1 MKKWIIVIFTFA
13 LLCSVAQAETYLSAT
28 SEPTREY
35 TYDDYD
41 NLILQD
47 GDLAPENVCQT
58 IWAAIEGAVG
68 EGDVIQEVSLNDGEL
83 TIKVNLD
90 ESNAAPLT
98 VGMLAQ
104 TRASSITDSL
114 LSLTELDDL
123 WVSVHLVFPS
133 NEAVFS
139 QNMAQGEGEGRYI
152 DLLDIM
158 EQIPD

>member
-1 MKKWIIVIFTFA
+1 MKKWIILVLTFA
-13 LLCSVAQAETYLSAT
+13 LLCSVAHVEKYPPAT

-35 TYDDYD
+35 SFDDYD

-47 GDLAPENVCQT
+47 GDLDPENVCQT

-68 EGDVIQEVSLNDGEL
+68 EGDVIQEISLTDGEL
-83 TIKVNLD
+83 TIKVDLD

-123 WVSVHLVFPS
+123 WASVHLVFPS
-133 NEAVFS
+133 NDATFS
-139 QNMAQGEGEGRYI
+139 QDMAQGEGEGRYI